1 MGQEK
6 PMKKI
11 AHINKQAEKEFMR
24 LPEDER
30 EAFKF
35 SLTQVQ
41 KGKKPA
47 LEIDHLNTIGKGVVE
62 LKINGSPAYRCIY
75 YAKHKDVV
83 VVLGSFTKT
92 TNGVDKRIIDTCKRR
107 YKQML
112 KEIQ

>member
-1 MGQEK
+1 
-6 PMKKI
+6 MKKI
-11 AHINKQAEKEFMR
+11 RHANSQSEKEFKR
-24 LPEDER
+24 LPEEER

-35 SLTQVQ
+35 SLSLVL

-75 YAKHKDVV
+75 YAKHKDVI

-92 TNGVDKRIIDTCKRR
+92 TNGVDKKIIDTCKRR

-112 KEIQ
+112 KELP